1 MEQEV
6 TSSLFCFTDTTFI
19 SSSFVCLSVPALSLV
34 LYILKSGVLL
44 QSYRPIITYDY
55 SVLRLQKLLI
65 YAAIDNRFFS
75 VYTTFGHP
83 ALISALGYLSA
94 ISILQ
99 LYYIYFSWKPFT
111 LFCATFTLLFSV
123 ISTSSLNGTA
133 HRSTTGIYRFL
144 WKTGPPK

>member
-19 SSSFVCLSVPALSLV
+19 SSSFVCLSDESRQRGCQRFLSRLFFV
-34 LYILKSGVLL
+34 LIQTRTRARRL
-44 QSYRPIITYDY
+44 
-55 SVLRLQKLLI
+55 LRLQKLLI